1 MNRTAKAV
9 AVCLVVMLGV
19 PTAGPAS
26 ALVSGP
32 STYSTVTVIT
42 SKTTSGAD
50 RQPKFVQKFNAK
62 KISRLAMTNFNRYVK
77 ANKQKKPRKV
87 VFQDGFTFPDRQWM
101 NKLARD
107 TVNALP
113 FQPGFVPLIVIA
125 GSDEFINEA
134 LRSDG
139 KSGNSAAYWCGRP
152 TEREAYCA
160 GSGWAGLNYK
170 DSLARG
176 FPIQDPGRRSAVAHE
191 IFHVWHKTVDGSYGK
206 PSNVDPR
213 LPNGIPV
220 WFAEGNAN
228 FFGYAMAQTSIWD
241 NYFLGRESQ
250 VDRYMLTSSRPLR
263 EYIFWDTNP
272 YGIGQA
278 AAEYLVASV
287 GMQRVLNVYIN
298 VGSGSTFAAAF
309 EQGIGLPLEDFYNQF
324 ESVRANFTKR

>member
-1 MNRTAKAV
+1 MNKSARALS
-9 AVCLVVMLGV
+9 VCLIVVLGV
-19 PTAGPAS
+19 SSVSSAS
-26 ALVSGP
+26 AFVSGP
-32 STYSTVTVIT
+32 NASSNVTVNT
-42 SKTTSGAD
+42 SKTPSIAD
-50 RQPKFVQKFNAK
+50 RKPKFVQKFNAK
-62 KISRLAMTNFNRYVK
+62 KISRLAMANFNRYVK
-77 ANKQKKPRKV
+77 GNKVKKPQKII
-87 VFQDGFTFPDRQWM
+87 FQDGFTLPDRQWM
-101 NKLARD
+101 NKLAVD

-113 FQPGFVPLIVIA
+113 FQPGFVPLVVIA
-125 GSDEFINEA
+125 GSDDFINDA

-139 KSGNSAAYWCGRP
+139 KSGNSATYWCGRP
-152 TEREAYCA
+152 TEQEAYCA

-176 FPIQDPGRRSAVAHE
+176 FPIQDPRRRSAVAHE

-213 LPNGIPV
+213 LPNGIPL

-228 FFGYAMAQTSIWD
+228 FFGYAMAQNSIRD
-241 NYFLGRESQ
+241 SYLVGRQTQ
-250 VDRYMLTSSRPLR
+250 VPHMLTSSRPLR
-263 EYIFWDTNP
+263 EYIFWDTYP

-309 EQGIGLPLEDFYNQF
+309 EEGIGLPLEDFYNQF
-324 ESVRANFTKR
+324 ESVRGSFTKW